1 MFCVC
6 VCLEAVGGFVGE
18 EQECVLSSQRR
29 VRLVFRG
36 FVSLLLKNIKSRSQ
50 RLENTVKSSC
60 QGLNVNFFTFV
71 SSLIFIFAPYA
82 SAKTTDRF
90 KFGGFITR
98 ELGGG
103 QHL

>member
-1 MFCVC
+1 MCFIQSEKSPSGVLRVC
-6 VCLEAVGGFVGE
+6 VPFV
-18 EQECVLSSQRR
+18 
-29 VRLVFRG
+29 
-36 FVSLLLKNIKSRSQ
+36 KNIKSRSQ